1 MGKKATKLETNE
13 RIQTLHRLHR
23 EGFGRLDMLRYA
35 ADNWGLKER
44 AVDYLRT
51 KLFETIK
58 REYQVSREQKTVETL
73 DRLDSVYKAS
83 MRNNQY
89 SNAIGAINAQARLL
103 RLEPSN

>member
-1 MGKKATKLETNE
+1 MGKKATKLETTE
-13 RIQTLHRLHR
+13 RLNTLHRLHR
-23 EGFGRLDMLRYA
+23 EGYGRYDMLQYC
-35 ADNWGLKER
+35 ADNWGLKAR
-44 AVDYLRT
+44 QVDTLRNR
-51 KLFETIK
+51 LFETIK
-58 REYQVSREQKTVETL
+58 QEYEVSREQKTVETL

>member
-1 MGKKATKLETNE
+1 VGKKATKLETNE
-13 RIQTLHRLHR
+13 RLNTLHRLHR
-23 EGFGRLDMLRYA
+23 EGYGRFDMLHYCA
-35 ADNWGLKER
+35 ENWGLKSR
-44 AVDYLRT
+44 QVDTLRQ

-58 REYQVSREQKTVETL
+58 LEYQVSREQKTVETL

>member
-1 MGKKATKLETNE
+1 
-13 RIQTLHRLHR
+13 
-23 EGFGRLDMLRYA
+23 MLRFC
-35 ADNWGLKER
+35 ADNWGLKDR
-44 AVDYLRT
+44 QVDYLRN

-58 REYQVSREQKTVETL
+58 QEYEVSREQKTVETL

>member
-1 MGKKATKLETNE
+1 MGKKVTKLETNE

-23 EGFGRLDMLRYA
+23 EGFGRLDMLHYCA
-35 ADNWGLKER
+35 ENWGLKSR
-44 AVDYLRT
+44 QVDTLRQ

-58 REYQVSREQKTVETL
+58 LEYQVSREQKTVETL

>member
-1 MGKKATKLETNE
+1 VGKKATKLETTE
-13 RIQTLHRLHR
+13 RLNTLHRLHR
-23 EGFGRLDMLRYA
+23 EGFGRYDMLQYC
-35 ADNWGLKER
+35 ADNWGLKAR
-44 AVDYLRT
+44 QVDTLRQ
-51 KLFETIK
+51 KLFEIIK
-58 REYQVSREQKTVETL
+58 QEYEVSREQKTVETL

>member
-1 MGKKATKLETNE
+1 
-13 RIQTLHRLHR
+13 
-23 EGFGRLDMLRYA
+23 MLQYC
-35 ADNWGLKER
+35 ADNWGLKAR
-44 AVDYLRT
+44 QVDTLRNR
-51 KLFETIK
+51 LFETIK
-58 REYQVSREQKTVETL
+58 QEYEVSREQKTVETL

>member
-23 EGFGRLDMLRYA
+23 EGFGRLDMLHYC
-35 ADNWGLKER
+35 ADNWGLKSR
-44 AVDYLRT
+44 QVDTLRQ

-58 REYQVSREQKTVETL
+58 QEYQVSREQKTVETL

-83 MRNNQY
+83 MRNNQL

>member
-1 MGKKATKLETNE
+1 VGKKATKLETNE

-23 EGFGRLDMLRYA
+23 EGFGRLDMLHYC
-35 ADNWGLKER
+35 ADNWGLKSR
-44 AVDYLRT
+44 QVDTLRQ
-51 KLFETIK
+51 KLFEIIK
-58 REYQVSREQKTVETL
+58 QEYEVSREQKTVETL